1 MGELTIRDLR
11 KNMWEY
17 IINLPVK
24 YYDSKETGQIMS
36 RLIEDSSI
44 VNNFIS
50 MKLPIML
57 SQLILFLGLWA

>member
-1 MGELTIRDLR
+1 
-11 KNMWEY
+11 MWEY